1 MKKIFAVALTM
12 MIGVSATAGQG
23 TVSWKSTGRSLN
35 DAPSPRAAS
44 QTFRQVPSKARIYG
58 NRFVTGE
65 TATMPSVAPV
75 PRAKAETGAASGRKA
90 QALLIY
96 SESKGASN
104 CIIELPIAAGAVSS
118 FDVVADRIPPLP
130 YKSYGEYIVNA
141 VAYGNE
147 FVASTFCDMF
157 YSQTNTV
164 YTVADWGKKTAYDY
178 RAADLEAT
186 ALAYNPENGQ
196 VYGVFQGTNPTTK
209 DEAWFFGKWS
219 DPGSYTRPEFISWLD
234 PEKTWFGMAISPKG
248 VIYLIDSDCNLLTID
263 SRTGETTLIGSTG
276 LQNKYKTSACYDDE
290 NDRILFA
297 TSLDQGSSF
306 NAIDPGTGRATM
318 LYTMPDGEQIT
329 GLFIPEAKPA
339 DKAPSPAANL
349 KADFELG
356 SLAGFI
362 TFDVPATYSDGT
374 AASGK
379 VSYEVR
385 IDGDRVSD
393 GTASFGT
400 TVKAPVTLTESA
412 DALVTVKLS
421 NDASSAPLTRANLF
435 CGTPT
440 PRNPYFTSPLTYDS
454 DSKSFRLS
462 WIPNGQ
468 ISGMNGGVIVND
480 DLSYELVRYPDGKVI
495 TTGKGATSMSDPYEF
510 PDDSFRIIYYTLRAV
525 YYGSKSTAA
534 TTEALSFGIITPP
547 FDEPTLSGA
556 SEAAY
561 TWLDTASDNYGWSY
575 IGAVSEQTDRHGW
588 MYHGTSGSSTP
599 MDSYL
604 VMKGMRLQKGK
615 VYTLTFATACTN
627 TSWRNER
634 LAVYLGDAL
643 TETGLRKQTLIE
655 PTLIYNR
662 REENGERRS
671 CNFSVDKD
679 GIYYLS
685 FHHCSDPN
693 MRYLYIGDISVSA
706 PIDGS
711 VPQEI
716 TGLNVKAAPGGALSA
731 TVSFGLPKK
740 SVDGNALTEPVKIRI
755 LRGDELIADV
765 APQGTTYSYTDT
777 KAVNGICTYTVIPYN
792 SKGEGLKASANAFVG
807 VGKPGNPSP
816 WAWYGD
822 DDGTA
827 RLVWEPSTRDE
838 FGTLLTSSNVRYEI
852 QRVTTV
858 GGKTEQKVIADN
870 VTDTEYI
877 DRFCAPDAEPTPVSY
892 WVRAVTDGGNSQWT
906 GTRKVCLGKP
916 ATASWSE
923 SFGNAT
929 AGYRWFNIGEN
940 VSWGCVNDAVYDDA
954 KSVDA
959 DNGFMMCVA
968 SRANSASVLYSEPV
982 YIPAD
987 MASPEFSFYFLNQDK
1002 YQGVPVKNFVEL
1014 VVLDEEGQHH
1024 LKKEVCD
1031 GPWGWERMS
1040 LDMEK
1045 YKGKK
1050 VQVGVYVECIDR
1062 PSVLLDAFRIA
1073 TRLENDIDMVT
1084 LRGPEEIEAGMDITL
1099 TASFENRG
1107 SKDIP
1112 AGYTVELYRGN
1123 VKIDEAEGPAL
1134 ASDKTASLNFKVAT
1148 NPTQDDV
1155 LDFKAVVVFN
1165 DDDNKANNTSNA
1177 LSIELIKNQGY
1188 PEPRNLV
1195 GDTETGGI
1203 ALQWEAPDMSKT
1215 PRKTYT
1221 ETFEQFESFAKS
1233 IPGWTIV
1240 DGDKGIVAPVS
1251 SYIQTPDTWG
1261 SPFGFFVQDNTTAPF
1276 SEFEEFTPYS
1286 GSKYM
1291 ASQFVTDKDGNDM
1304 QNDDWL
1310 ISPELSGD
1318 RQTASFMGKSISPSW
1333 LESFE
1338 VYYSMEGTD
1347 IADFVLIGG
1356 VSQAPSQ
1363 WINYSADIPAGARYF
1378 AIRCNSY
1385 ACLQFMVDDVTLRLK
1400 SCDPIELTL
1409 QGYNIYRDGVKVND
1423 APVSALSFTDNDA
1436 PAGDHTYKVTA
1447 VYREGESLPSNPAS
1461 AYAAIS
1467 AAPADAVNVY
1477 GGRGFISVTGAQGLD
1492 ATVCNVGGMT
1502 IFDGSIADDGRIWV
1516 SPGIYVVT
1524 VAGKSYKVA
1533 VR

>member
-23 TVSWKSTGRSLN
+23 TVSWKSTGRSLS

-104 CIIELPIAAGAVSS
+104 CIIELPIAAGAVGS
-118 FDVVADRIPPLP
+118 FDVVADKVPPLP
-130 YKSYGEYIVNA
+130 YKSYGEYVVNA

-164 YTVADWGKKTAYDY
+164 YTVADWEKKTAYDY

-263 SRTGETTLIGSTG
+263 SQTGETTLIGSTG

-318 LYTMPDGEQIT
+318 LYPMPDGEQIT

-339 DKAPSPAANL
+339 DKAPSAATNL

-374 AASGK
+374 AAASGK

-385 IDGDRVSD
+385 IDGERVSD

-421 NDASSAPLTRANLF
+421 NDAGSAPLTRANLF

-440 PRNPYFTSPLTYDS
+440 PRNPYFTSPLTYDT

-468 ISGMNGGVIVND
+468 ISGVNGGVIVND

-495 TTGKGATSMSDPYEF
+495 TIDKGVTSMSDPYEF
-510 PDDSFRIIYYTLRAV
+510 TDDSFRIIYYTLKSV

-547 FDEPTLSGA
+547 FDEPTLSVA

-575 IGAVSEQTDRHGW
+575 IGAVSEQADRHGW
-588 MYHGTSGSSTP
+588 MYHGAAGSTTP

-634 LAVYLGDAL
+634 LAVYLGDAV

-685 FHHCSDPN
+685 FHHCSEPN

-711 VPQEI
+711 VPQEV
-716 TGLNVKAAPGGALSA
+716 TDLNVKAAPGGALSA

-740 SVDGNALTEPVKIRI
+740 SVDGNVLTEPVKIRI

-916 ATASWSE
+916 ATAPWSE

-940 VSWGCVNDAVYDDA
+940 VSWGCVDDAVYDDA

-1002 YQGVPVKNFVEL
+1002 YQGVPVRNFVEL
-1014 VVLDEEGQHH
+1014 VVLDEDGQPILRKRCATARGAGSVCRSTWRNIKARKCRSVSMSNVSTARVCFSTPSASPHA
-1024 LKKEVCD
+1024 LK
-1031 GPWGWERMS
+1031 
-1040 LDMEK
+1040 
-1045 YKGKK
+1045 
-1050 VQVGVYVECIDR
+1050 
-1062 PSVLLDAFRIA
+1062 
-1073 TRLENDIDMVT
+1073 T
-1084 LRGPEEIEAGMDITL
+1084 
-1099 TASFENRG
+1099 
-1107 SKDIP
+1107 
-1112 AGYTVELYRGN
+1112 
-1123 VKIDEAEGPAL
+1123 
-1134 ASDKTASLNFKVAT
+1134 
-1148 NPTQDDV
+1148 
-1155 LDFKAVVVFN
+1155 
-1165 DDDNKANNTSNA
+1165 TS
-1177 LSIELIKNQGY
+1177 
-1188 PEPRNLV
+1188 
-1195 GDTETGGI
+1195 
-1203 ALQWEAPDMSKT
+1203 
-1215 PRKTYT
+1215 
-1221 ETFEQFESFAKS
+1221 
-1233 IPGWTIV
+1233 
-1240 DGDKGIVAPVS
+1240 
-1251 SYIQTPDTWG
+1251 TW
-1261 SPFGFFVQDNTTAPF
+1261 SP
-1276 SEFEEFTPYS
+1276 
-1286 GSKYM
+1286 
-1291 ASQFVTDKDGNDM
+1291 
-1304 QNDDWL
+1304 
-1310 ISPELSGD
+1310 
-1318 RQTASFMGKSISPSW
+1318 
-1333 LESFE
+1333 
-1338 VYYSMEGTD
+1338 
-1347 IADFVLIGG
+1347 
-1356 VSQAPSQ
+1356 
-1363 WINYSADIPAGARYF
+1363 
-1378 AIRCNSY
+1378 C
-1385 ACLQFMVDDVTLRLK
+1385 
-1400 SCDPIELTL
+1400 
-1409 QGYNIYRDGVKVND
+1409 
-1423 APVSALSFTDNDA
+1423 
-1436 PAGDHTYKVTA
+1436 
-1447 VYREGESLPSNPAS
+1447 
-1461 AYAAIS
+1461 
-1467 AAPADAVNVY
+1467 AAPKRSRQAWTS
-1477 GGRGFISVTGAQGLD
+1477 R
-1492 ATVCNVGGMT
+1492 
-1502 IFDGSIADDGRIWV
+1502 
-1516 SPGIYVVT
+1516 
-1524 VAGKSYKVA
+1524 
-1533 VR
+1533 